1 MAARIDVAELAPL
14 PAEDMVRDLDLDHL
28 QGELTYFVEDAIHNH
43 PRSLQKA
50 LGPSEVGTECARRIG
65 YRLTDIA
72 PVNEGDGW
80 LATIGTA
87 THAWLEGVFTRA
99 NQKLGHPRFLMEQR
113 VTVGALDGEP
123 VIGSTDLYDRVTCT
137 VIDFKVMGKTS
148 LDRLR
153 RSGPS
158 GQYRAQGHL
167 YGRGWAA
174 AGHPVD
180 RVAIWGLPRNSP
192 LRDAHLWAEDY
203 DEQVAVAALDR
214 VEGIASL
221 TSAMGSGALGLLPT
235 ADSYCSYCPFFRSG
249 STDLTTGCPG
259 HPGSRANSGRPTA
272 AESLIA

>member
-14 PAEDMVRDLDLDHL
+14 PDGEMVRGLDLGDL

-50 LGPSEVGTECARRIG
+50 LGPSEIGTECARRIG
-65 YRLTDIA
+65 YRLA
-72 PVNEGDGW
+72 QVEAVNQGDGW

-87 THAWLEGVFTRA
+87 THAWLADTFTRA
-99 NQKLGHPRFLMEQR
+99 NERLGHPRFLMEER
-113 VTVGALDGEP
+113 VTVGELDGEP
-123 VIGSTDLYDRVTCT
+123 VVGSTDLYDRVTAT

-148 LDRLR
+148 LDKLR

-167 YGRGWAA
+167 YGRGWAT

-180 RVAIWGLPRNSP
+180 RIAIWGLPRNSP

-203 DEQVAVAALDR
+203 DESIATAALDR

-221 TSAMGSGALGLLPT
+221 TSAMGPGALPLLPT
-235 ADSYCSYCPFFRSG
+235 ADSFCSYCPFFRSG
-249 STDLTTGCPG
+249 STDLATGCPG
-259 HPGSRANSGRPTA
+259 HPGSRANSNRPSA